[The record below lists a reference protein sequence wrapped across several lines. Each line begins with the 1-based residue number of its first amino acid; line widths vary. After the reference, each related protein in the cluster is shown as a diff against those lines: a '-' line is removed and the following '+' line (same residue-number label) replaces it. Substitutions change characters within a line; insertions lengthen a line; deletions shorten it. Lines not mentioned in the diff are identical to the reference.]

1 MDYIFSTPLKGIVA
15 LTDTFHAA
23 LRLRSDKNL
32 YKILWVQTGYITL
45 DVDCIPITVQQGEF
59 IAFTP
64 LHHIEFKEIGGAYT
78 TYLFNSNFYC
88 IYGHDNEVSCNGL
101 LFFGISKPLRFH
113 ITQLQ
118 AEQLLDIT
126 RSFLKEYAQQDSLKE
141 EMLRIHLK
149 SFIIICTRIARN
161 RYAAFGEKEK
171 GFEIVRQYYSLVEA
185 HFREKK
191 QVQEYAEILH
201 RSPKTITNLFLSYGL
216 SSPLKIIHE
225 RIEAEARRLL
235 IYTNKSA
242 KEIADL
248 LGFEDAAS
256 FSRFFKNINGKSITE
271 YRKNEK

>member
-1 MDYIFSTPLKGIVA
+1 MDYIFSTPLKGLVA

-32 YKILWVQTGYITL
+32 YKILWVQTGYVSL
-45 DVDCIPITVQQGEF
+45 EVDCIPITVQQGEF

-64 LHHIEFKEIGGAYT
+64 LHHIEFKEIDGAYT

-101 LFFGISKPLRFH
+101 LFYGTSKPIRFH
-113 ITQLQ
+113 VTKVQS
-118 AEQLLDIT
+118 EQLMEIT
-126 RSFLKEYAQQDSLKE
+126 RSFLKEYAQQDNLKE

-149 SFIIICTRIARN
+149 SFIINCTRIARN

-171 GFEIVRQYYSLVEA
+171 GFEIIRQYYSLVDA

-201 RSPKTITNLFLSYGL
+201 RSPKTITNLFLTYGL

-225 RIEAEARRLL
+225 RLEAEARRLL
-235 IYTNKSA
+235 LYTNKSA

-248 LGFEDAAS
+248 LGFEDAAT
-256 FSRFFKNINGKSITE
+256 FSRFFKNISGKSISD